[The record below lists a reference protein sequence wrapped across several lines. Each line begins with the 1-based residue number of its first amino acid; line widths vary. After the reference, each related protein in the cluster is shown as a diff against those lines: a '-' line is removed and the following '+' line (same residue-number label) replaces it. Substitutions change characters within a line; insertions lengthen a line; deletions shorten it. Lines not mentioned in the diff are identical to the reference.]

1 MPLLIGAFFGFFLFS
16 LVIIASFIIILME
29 FYIANYHIIIKYF
42 EVKEFANYILLL
54 EKICIY
60 TSLNKSK

>member
-1 MPLLIGAFFGFFLFS
+1 
-16 LVIIASFIIILME
+16 ME

-42 EVKEFANYILLL
+42 EVKEFTNYILLL